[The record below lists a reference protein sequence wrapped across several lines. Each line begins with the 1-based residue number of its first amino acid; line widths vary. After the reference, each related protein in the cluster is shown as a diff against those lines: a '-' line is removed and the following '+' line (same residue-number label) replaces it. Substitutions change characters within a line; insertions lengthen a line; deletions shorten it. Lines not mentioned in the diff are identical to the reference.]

1 MTAYDREYRELDRL
15 KGVSLKDDVLLY
27 KITPEIPEGFYWAPV
42 HHVVEH
48 DHVKANDPTCPA
60 CAAIMREWPP
70 HVESPVLRITE
81 AEPGKVGRG
90 LYIALVAAIYVAI
103 PVLLYWLWRLTR

>member
-15 KGVSLKDDVLLY
+15 KGVSLKDNVLLY
-27 KITPEIPEGFYWAPV
+27 KITPETANTFDRAPESYQWQP
-42 HHVVEH
+42 
-48 DHVKANDPTCPA
+48 
-60 CAAIMREWPP
+60 IPP
-70 HVESPVLRITE
+70 HVESPFLRITE

-90 LYIALVAAIYVAI
+90 LYIALVAAVYVAI